1 MIAILGVDPSA
12 YVLVKVMMSDQDV
25 MVVLKLKI
33 ESALVNGGMSGIA
46 KRKRE
51 QKLSQARIKKSA

>member
-1 MIAILGVDPSA
+1 VIAILGVDPSA
-12 YVLVKVMMSDQDV
+12 YVLVKVMMSDRDV

-33 ESALVNGGMSGIA
+33 ENALVNGGMSGIA

-51 QKLSQARIKKSA
+51 QRLSQARIKKSA

>member
-12 YVLVKVMMSDQDV
+12 YVLVKVMMSDRDV

-33 ESALVNGGMSGIA
+33 ENALVNGGTSGIA
-46 KRKRE
+46 KRK
-51 QKLSQARIKKSA
+51 